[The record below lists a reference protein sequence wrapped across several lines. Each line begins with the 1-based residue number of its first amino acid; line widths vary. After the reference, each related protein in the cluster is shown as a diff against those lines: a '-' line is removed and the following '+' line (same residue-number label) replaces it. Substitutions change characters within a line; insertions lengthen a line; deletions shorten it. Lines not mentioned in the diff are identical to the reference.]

1 MVFEKL
7 AEIMSEIIG
16 YDYEDITPETEL
28 IISNGFDAISI
39 ARTIMECEKHF
50 KITIHDEDVHTFK
63 RADDIVKYIEAL
75 PSYSEPVLK
84 SENDDDI
91 I

>member
-7 AEIMSEIIG
+7 AEIMSEVIG

-28 IISNGFDAISI
+28 TTANGFDAISI
-39 ARTIMECEKHF
+39 ARTIIECEKHF

-63 RADDIVKYIEAL
+63 CAEDIVKYIEAL
-75 PSYSEPVLK
+75 PSYSEPVPEA
-84 SENDDDI
+84 ENDDDI